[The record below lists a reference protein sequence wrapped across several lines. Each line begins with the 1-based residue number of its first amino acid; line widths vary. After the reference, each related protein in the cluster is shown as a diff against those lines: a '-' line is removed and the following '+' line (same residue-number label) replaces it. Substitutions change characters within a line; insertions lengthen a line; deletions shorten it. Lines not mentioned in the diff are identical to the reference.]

1 MKGKENAY
9 VLGITG
15 NTGSGKS
22 SVCGMLK
29 ELGAQVLDAD
39 AMAKELQEPG
49 QPGYRAI
56 LGAFGPD
63 FLLEDGRLDRKKL
76 AREVFSHE
84 DSLKKLNG
92 MIHPLVMDA
101 IIGEISSHGGLVV
114 LDVPLLFETGMDR
127 LCHEIWLVTA
137 REEVRLARIMAR
149 DCLSPT
155 EARMRMANQREVD
168 PGRVHRVLD
177 NSGNLADLRAQ
188 VAGWYQTMIKE
199 I

>member
-1 MKGKENAY
+1 MKGKEKAY

-56 LGAFGPD
+56 LG
-63 FLLEDGRLDRKKL
+63 